1 MNYLKSLF
9 ASFNLCNLWLSLFL
23 ICVICGSGCKK
34 NQTPEPNVP
43 WSSTNTKPCTDS
55 GWVDTTYFF
64 SASAEDPEEDNV
76 FCIYSGFISIFQ
88 RFKIKIF

>member
-1 MNYLKSLF
+1 MKYHKFVFLPF
-9 ASFNLCNLWLSLFL
+9 AFCLLSSVYCLLFL
-23 ICVICGSGCKK
+23 SGCKK
-34 NQTPEPNVP
+34 NLTPEPSVP